1 MESPE
6 GQDVRAMKKTG
17 PIVWFY
23 GFLGLLAAFC
33 LYVGI
38 VGISYCWPD
47 RVYRRLCAAKPGTRA
62 ELERLLP
69 VCRTKSIRLEDST
82 CLWMY
87 REANHPTNAT
97 TFVRYEIGCIPWS
110 SIDVAFDSDGRVLT
124 IAPEYE

>member
-1 MESPE
+1 
-6 GQDVRAMKKTG
+6 MKKNA

-23 GFLGLLAAFC
+23 CFLGLLAVFC

-47 RVYRRLCAAKPGTRA
+47 RVYRRLCATNPGTRA

-82 CLWMY
+82 CLRMY
-87 REANHPTNAT
+87 RDANHPTNAT
-97 TFVRYEIGCIPWS
+97 TIVRYEIGCIPWS
-110 SIDVAFDSDGRVLT
+110 PIDVAFDSDGRVLA
-124 IAPEYE
+124 IVPEYE